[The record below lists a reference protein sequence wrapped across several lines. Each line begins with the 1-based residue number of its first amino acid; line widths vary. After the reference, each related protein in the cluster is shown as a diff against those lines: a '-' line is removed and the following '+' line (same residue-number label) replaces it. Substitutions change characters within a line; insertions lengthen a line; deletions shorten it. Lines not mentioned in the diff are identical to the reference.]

1 MLQRSTRHYK
11 RVLDDVGEHIRA
23 AQYAVRGAIP
33 IRGGEIETML
43 KKGQG
48 NFDFKETTYLN
59 IGNP

>member
-1 MLQRSTRHYK
+1 
-11 RVLDDVGEHIRA
+11 VLDDVGEHIRA

-33 IRGGEIETML
+33 IRGGEIATML